1 MKKPSARI
9 AVLTV
14 ACLLIACSKNEDKPV
29 NSAANGGV
37 PDSIQ
42 FTKPAIGPV
51 LSSAQIDEL
60 KREFTVKSKMK
71 LPPDSLIFPTKDMS
85 KAEQMLLE
93 EKLKREDPNSYDLL
107 LQIRANC
114 KKGRANMKYAATI
127 PLDEVNSEADLAPGD
142 KVDGS
147 ASAALVGS
155 NCPLDYGGGIGMNA
169 EVTGKDESSV
179 SGNGGYNVKFNG
191 VMKDGK
197 YANLLGARGL
207 LLDAGI
213 SAMAVRRD
221 VVANKNDRILAD
233 FKMTGTFLS
242 IKNSIPFSADVKA
255 LISNTLKDDKVSNAS
270 LEIIADLKIQ
280 MPNFSANLVI
290 HQKQKDNVVTEAE
303 YFLNGHEKT
312 KEELSQIFG
321 EDVPGSQLSKNA
333 TIGLLK

>member
-1 MKKPSARI
+1 
-9 AVLTV
+9 
-14 ACLLIACSKNEDKPV
+14 
-29 NSAANGGV
+29 
-37 PDSIQ
+37 
-42 FTKPAIGPV
+42 
-51 LSSAQIDEL
+51 
-60 KREFTVKSKMK
+60 
-71 LPPDSLIFPTKDMS
+71 MS

-290 HQKQKDNVVTEAE
+290 HQKQKDNVVTEALSSFKVLE
-303 YFLNGHEKT
+303 ISAFTSAENGILFFMLKKVPVILKSASIRSFLLATTSRLTAIAEIPASKRRPRAPKRLAYFPSFITPLNLTLYPPFPET
-312 KEELSQIFG
+312 DDSSLPVTSAFI
-321 EDVPGSQLSKNA
+321 P
-333 TIGLLK
+333 IPPP